1 MRSKY
6 KQLPNRIPQKQIS
19 ISQNTFA
26 IFFTVEK
33 FHHQSPQTLPVS
45 RHLSLYQTIY
55 LWYQYFMAFFIDQ
68 ITYLIF
74 HLRLESRFMDFLLPY
89 FYY

>member
-6 KQLPNRIPQKQIS
+6 KQLPNKIPQKQIS

-33 FHHQSPQTLPVS
+33 FHHQNPQTLPVS
-45 RHLSLYQTIY
+45 RHLSLYRTIY
-55 LWYQYFMAFFIDQ
+55 LCYQFFMAFIIDQ

-74 HLRLESRFMDFLLPY
+74 HLRLESQFMDFLLPY